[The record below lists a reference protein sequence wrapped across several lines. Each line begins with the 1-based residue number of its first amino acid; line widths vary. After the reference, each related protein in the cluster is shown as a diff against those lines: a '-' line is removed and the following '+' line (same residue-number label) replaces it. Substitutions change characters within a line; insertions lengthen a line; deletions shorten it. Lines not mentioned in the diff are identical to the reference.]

1 MFKKI
6 LERLMSRRGKL
17 NLLDSRVL
25 EFDAFFIL
33 NNLILSGFRSVFF
46 HFQNP
51 MKLNVIG
58 KGVSII
64 CKRKLV
70 LGDKCIIGNHVSI
83 SCLGD
88 IGVVIGSS
96 VSIGDFSKFVVS
108 SDITNLGAFIRI
120 DDGVGIGEFAR
131 IGGSG
136 GVTISK
142 NTIIGQYFSC
152 HPENHIFSDPI
163 KPIKEQGTIRAPIFI
178 DENCWIGAKV
188 TILAGSKI
196 GRHSVVAAGSVVS
209 GEFPPY
215 SVIGG
220 IPAKV
225 IKEIKS
231 CTL

>member
-6 LERLMSRRGKL
+6 LMNILGKRT
-17 NLLDSRVL
+17 NKNDLDVMVT
-25 EFDAFFIL
+25 EIDAFSIL
-33 NNLILSGFRSVFF
+33 LKYCISGIRGVIF

-51 MKLNVIG
+51 LSFNVFGSDVNITCQRKLIIG
-58 KGVSII
+58 K
-64 CKRKLV
+64 
-70 LGDKCIIGNHVSI
+70 KCIIGNHVSI

-88 IGVVIGSS
+88 IGVLIGSS

-120 DDGVGIGEFAR
+120 ADGVGIGEFAR

-152 HPENHIFSDPI
+152 HPENHIFSDLT
-163 KPIKEQGTIRAPIFI
+163 KLIKEQGTIRAPIFI

-188 TILAGSKI
+188 TILAGTKI

-225 IKEIKS
+225 IKEIK
-231 CTL
+231 

>member
-1 MFKKI
+1 MFKTI
-6 LERLMSRRGKL
+6 LASVLGNRSGQNSLDERITER
-17 NLLDSRVL
+17 
-25 EFDAFFIL
+25 DAFSIL
-33 NNLILSGFRSVFF
+33 LKYLICGIRGVLF

-51 MKLNVIG
+51 FFINVFGSDVTIT
-58 KGVSII
+58 
-64 CKRKLV
+64 CRRKLV
-70 LGDKCIIGNHVSI
+70 LGKKCIIGSHVSI

-88 IGVVIGSS
+88 IGVLIGSS

-108 SDITNLGAFIRI
+108 SDIASLGSFIRI

-152 HPENHIFSDPI
+152 HPENHIFSDPT